1 MCIFFLAGGVAA
13 SVTVKKHSTSEKTPP
28 VPYNLEDV
36 QKVCMK
42 ITLLIVALVYIFLRH
57 PAIQSMPFST
67 LPPPS
72 PEKQYFC
79 IEGVLG
85 DDHGAW
91 GLAHPIAGL
100 LVFNE
105 AKRMASSQEQVLVV
119 CFTDPAFE
127 PRRAP
132 LLMHYF

>member
-1 MCIFFLAGGVAA
+1 MCIFFLAGGVSA

-57 PAIQSMPFST
+57 IAIQSMFFTT
-67 LPPPS
+67 LPPL
-72 PEKQYFC
+72 PENNIFALKVFSEM
-79 IEGVLG
+79 ITARGGLRIRSLG
-85 DDHGAW
+85 SI
-91 GLAHPIAGL
+91 LAL
-100 LVFNE
+100 NE

-132 LLMHYF
+132 LLMHYC